1 MGGGTHR
8 NIGDPGGIL
17 TGGDNPVHASLHSRR
32 PRLPTRAN
40 EAAKPCC
47 CIGPPPMLPGGGAIG
62 DRGGGCNSGVLG
74 GGAHTH
80 THTHTLENNTLTIID
95 IGRSPRIVFQ
105 DKEELTAK
113 APRFFIVC
121 STKTVHK
128 ICHARGMRTRKQ
140 PSRNLDPKQAVL
152 PQKSQNSA
160 FHVVNR
166 KAETTIWVS
175 GKLFHNLVCTSLS
188 ASLPVLGLQ
197 TPP

>member
-1 MGGGTHR
+1 MPVS
-8 NIGDPGGIL
+8 IPGAR
-17 TGGDNPVHASLHSRR
+17 DSRHAQMRR
-32 PRLPTRAN
+32 QSP
-40 EAAKPCC
+40 AAVLVPHPCC
-47 CIGPPPMLPGGGAIG
+47 PVAEPLETEVEDATAASWEVG
-62 DRGGGCNSGVLG
+62 
-74 GGAHTH
+74 HTH

-105 DKEELTAK
+105 DKEQLTAK

-121 STKTVHK
+121 ST
-128 ICHARGMRTRKQ
+128 CHARGMRTRKQ

-166 KAETTIWVS
+166 KAETTMWVL
-175 GKLFHNLVCTSLS
+175 GKFFHNLVCTSLS
-188 ASLPVLGLQ
+188 ACPPVLGFQ